1 MKHDLF
7 FQASLKKKPSSNG
20 HRWYKERWVS
30 SMKSDH
36 SLTFFLLYFSSLSN
50 LEIKILR
57 K

>member
-1 MKHDLF
+1 
-7 FQASLKKKPSSNG
+7 
-20 HRWYKERWVS
+20 
-30 SMKSDH
+30 MKSDH